1 MNYWI
6 LIIIDKIIEK
16 ILENYFFF
24 YYNRK
29 QRAKSELL
37 LFTERVLSKV
47 IKYSFSSFHLPFFFC
62 EFSRLFHD
70 PIKSSWEIYKAHM
83 NHVRRYIFCVFT
95 RIDVFEYLF
104 IERDEKK
111 IDHLQKGK
119 FFLWGKQEVYPYLR
133 EKKRRNDLFSTFL
146 KIFTEEKKRNW
157 RYASWK

>member
-1 MNYWI
+1 MI
-6 LIIIDKIIEK
+6 KLLRKFLRII
-16 ILENYFFF
+16 FFF

-29 QRAKSELL
+29 QRVKSELL

-47 IKYSFSSFHLPFFFC
+47 IKYSFSSFLFFFC

-70 PIKSSWEIYKAHM
+70 PIKSSWAIYKAHM

-111 IDHLQKGK
+111 SITYKRENFFFEVSKKYILIYERKKGETT
-119 FFLWGKQEVYPYLR
+119 FFQR
-133 EKKRRNDLFSTFL
+133 F
-146 KIFTEEKKRNW
+146 
-157 RYASWK
+157 

>member
-1 MNYWI
+1 MIKLLRKFLRII
-6 LIIIDKIIEK
+6 L
-16 ILENYFFF
+16 FF

-29 QRAKSELL
+29 QRVKSELL

-70 PIKSSWEIYKAHM
+70 PIKSSWAIYKAHM